1 MQLLQLHV
9 AHHCYIG
16 HLRYQGHLKGK
27 PKPLLYKEE
36 WTIWNWTRVVTV
48 RRERPQTE
56 CHQMSYSYMY
66 IVHRQIVPAYPGI
79 TANARY
85 AELE

>member
-1 MQLLQLHV
+1 MQLLQLH
-9 AHHCYIG
+9 AACHCYIG

-48 RRERPQTE
+48 TRERPQTE
-56 CHQMSYSYMY
+56 CHQMSY
-66 IVHRQIVPAYPGI
+66 IVHQAMNSIAYPGI
-79 TANARY
+79 TANAGY